1 MPSRDWRLRLQD
13 IVESIDEILQ
23 RTAGMEFEG
32 FTNNRTIVKAVLY
45 DLGIIGEAARN
56 IPSDIQLR
64 YRQIPWRL
72 MGDMRNVIFHE
83 YFRVE
88 LKIVWRTIQNN
99 FALLSSQLK
108 QLLESETDA
117 D

>member
-1 MPSRDWRLRLQD
+1 
-13 IVESIDEILQ
+13 
-23 RTAGMEFEG
+23 
-32 FTNNRTIVKAVLY
+32 
-45 DLGIIGEAARN
+45 
-56 IPSDIQLR
+56 
-64 YRQIPWRL
+64 

>member
-1 MPSRDWRLRLQD
+1 M
-13 IVESIDEILQ
+13 ILL
-23 RTAGMEFEG
+23 
-32 FTNNRTIVKAVLY
+32 NL
-45 DLGIIGEAARN
+45 RN

-88 LKIVWRTIQNN
+88 LKIVWRTI
-99 FALLSSQLK
+99 
-108 QLLESETDA
+108 
-117 D
+117 